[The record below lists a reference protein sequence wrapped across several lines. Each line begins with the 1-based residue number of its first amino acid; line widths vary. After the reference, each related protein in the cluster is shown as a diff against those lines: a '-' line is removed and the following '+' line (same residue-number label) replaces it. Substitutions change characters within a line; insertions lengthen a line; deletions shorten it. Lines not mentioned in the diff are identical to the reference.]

1 MSYMGDLMHK
11 QLVEAAI
18 FALAKPLSIAFLQ
31 NTVLAPYKLN
41 KRSVSEILASLQQ
54 DYQDKGIVLL
64 ETASGFSFVTRAS
77 LSDSLNC
84 LWQEKSPK
92 YSKAL
97 LETLAIV
104 AYRQPIT
111 RGEIE
116 HIRGVAVSSHIMKT
130 LVERDWV
137 KIVGQK
143 DVAGKPSLY
152 GTNKEFLDYFGLSNL
167 SQLPLLE
174 ENKLDAAISAF
185 EQL

>member
-1 MSYMGDLMHK
+1 MIVSLHK

-18 FALAKPLSIAFLQ
+18 FALAKPLSVKYLQ
-31 NTVLAPYKLN
+31 HTVLAPYKLN
-41 KRSVSEILASLQQ
+41 KASVVAILDSLKQ
-54 DYQDKGIVLL
+54 DYQDKGIVLI
-64 ETASGFSFVTRAS
+64 ETASGYSFVTRS
-77 LSDSLNC
+77 ELSDSLNC

-130 LVERDWV
+130 LVERQWV
-137 KIVGQK
+137 KTVGQK
-143 DVAGKPSLY
+143 DVPGKPSLY
-152 GTNKEFLDYFGLSNL
+152 GTTKEFLDYFGLTTL
-167 SQLPLLE
+167 SQLPTLKENQLE
-174 ENKLDAAISAF
+174 DAISAF
-185 EQL
+185 EQQ